1 MAQFSVAPVQSTA
14 LAAAASAL
22 AAPGAQDALS
32 APATK
37 SPTKEERAYDRSVSA
52 AVQTLNDS
60 GYAGA
65 GREVTISLDQATRR
79 PVVKVVET
87 STNEV
92 LQQWPS
98 QYVLQLAA
106 DSQKSGRDSG

>member
-1 MAQFSVAPVQSTA
+1 MAQFSVAPVQSPV
-14 LAAAASAL
+14 LAAAAPAP
-22 AAPGAQDALS
+22 AASVVPDALS
-32 APATK
+32 APSTK
-37 SPTKEERAYDRSVSA
+37 APTKEERAYDRSVSA
-52 AVQTLNDS
+52 AVQTLNDI

-65 GREVTISLDQATRR
+65 G
-79 PVVKVVET
+79 PVIKVVET

-92 LQQWPS
+92 IQQWPT